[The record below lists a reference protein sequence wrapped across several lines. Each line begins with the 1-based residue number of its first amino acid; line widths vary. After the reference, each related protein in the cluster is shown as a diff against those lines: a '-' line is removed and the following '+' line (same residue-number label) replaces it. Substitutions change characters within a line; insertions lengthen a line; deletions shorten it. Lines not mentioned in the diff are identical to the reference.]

1 MEREEAS
8 SVSETLS
15 EGQVSATEHPE
26 QNEQRGDGRRSF
38 LKLAIGTLSA
48 LGGLVLGLPILGTML
63 ARPATRKA
71 GWTRIANLASLPIGR
86 PVNIRFTVTE
96 RDAFLREEVLHAV
109 WVLKRSPE
117 DISVL
122 SPVCPHLGC
131 YFSWNPGAGQ
141 FQCPCHASVFAEDGS
156 VLSGPAPRALDTLP
170 SKTEE
175 GSLFVRLERYK
186 PGRAE
191 KVRV

>member
-1 MEREEAS
+1 
-8 SVSETLS
+8 
-15 EGQVSATEHPE
+15 VSAIERPEH
-26 QNEQRGDGRRSF
+26 NEQRGEGRRSF

-48 LGGLVLGLPILGTML
+48 LGGLVLGLPLLGTML

-71 GWTRIANLASLPIGR
+71 GWTRVADLASLPLGR
-86 PVNIRFTVTE
+86 PVNIRFAVTE
-96 RDAFLREEVLHAV
+96 RDAFLREEVLRAV
-109 WVLKRSPE
+109 WVMKRSPE
-117 DISVL
+117 DVAVL

-131 YFSWNPGAGQ
+131 YFTWNPGTGR

-156 VLSGPAPRALDTLP
+156 VLFGPAPRPLDTLP
-170 SKTEE
+170 HKTEE
-175 GSLFVRLERYK
+175 GALFVRLEHYK

>member
-96 RDAFLREEVLHAV
+96 RNAFIREEELHAV

-156 VLSGPAPRALDTLP
+156 VLSGPAPRPLDTLP

-175 GSLFVRLERYK
+175 GSLFVQLERYK